1 MFDKRCY
8 DKELLDA
15 ESIDTIALHRNLYEL
30 DIINSWLGGHAISIS
45 GIKKVLQRISKPQV
59 KIIDV
64 GCGGGDNLRAISKY
78 FRQSNIAVCLTGAD
92 LKQDC
97 IHYAR
102 KNSLDH
108 PVIDF
113 VCDDF
118 RNVLTEQIDIVHAA
132 LFFHHFSEQEIAN
145 FLSLTHRMGCY
156 IVINDLERN
165 PISCYAIAI
174 LTKLFSKSYLVK
186 NDAPLSVRRGFKKQE
201 WKAILKLAGIENYT
215 LSNRWAFRHL
225 IITYPNG
232 K

>member
-30 DIINSWLGGHAISIS
+30 GIVNSWLGGHAISIS
-45 GIKKVLQRISKPQV
+45 GIKKLLLKLNKSSL

-78 FRQSNIAVCLTGAD
+78 FKYSGTTVCLTGAD

-97 IHYAR
+97 IDYAR
-102 KNSLDH
+102 KKSLDY
-108 PVIDF
+108 PDIDF

-118 RNVLTEQIDIVHAA
+118 RNVLTNQIDIVHAA
-132 LFFHHFSEQEIAN
+132 LFFHHFSEQEIAH
-145 FLSLTHRMGCY
+145 FLSLAHRRGCY

-165 PISCYAIAI
+165 PIACYAIAI

-201 WKAILKLAGIENYT
+201 WKAIMTMAGIENYT
-215 LSNRWAFRHL
+215 ITNRWAFRHL
-225 IITYPNG
+225 IITYPHG

>member
-15 ESIDTIALHRNLYEL
+15 DNIDPTALHRNLYEL
-30 DIINSWLGGHAISIS
+30 GMINSWLGGHAISIS
-45 GIKKVLQRISKPQV
+45 GIKKLIPKFNNSPIRIM
-59 KIIDV
+59 DV
-64 GCGGGDNLRAISKY
+64 GCGGGDNLRAINNY
-78 FRQSNIAVCLTGAD
+78 FKKSNTAISLTGAD

-97 IHYAR
+97 IDYAR
-102 KNSLDH
+102 KNSLNFPD
-108 PVIDF
+108 IDF

-118 RNVLTEQIDIVHAA
+118 RNVLTRQIDIVHSA

-145 FLSLTHRMGCY
+145 FLALVHKNGCY

-165 PISCYAIAI
+165 PIACYAIAI

-201 WKAILKLAGIENYT
+201 WKAILEMAGIENYSI
-215 LSNRWAFRHL
+215 SNRWAFRHL
-225 IITYPNG
+225 IITYPHG